1 MNSPYN
7 GRFKVTQ
14 AYKGS
19 EHKGLDLVGL
29 DSKEIHSTVDGIVEI
44 ARWENANNTRQ
55 GFGQYVM
62 VREYGTDRC
71 FIYAHLSKILV
82 KADDIVH
89 VGTVVGIEGNTG
101 YSFGSH
107 CHYEVR
113 EGGINGRSLNVSEIS
128 GIPNNE
134 GGIYNDSESQ
144 GGYTGTITYQVY
156 DGEWQEEVSKC
167 DNTDDGYAGEYGK
180 PISGIKARCENG
192 EIFIQSHVLG
202 DPIDKWQEPI
212 SSKDY
217 YKNNYNSYSGILGKP
232 TDCFRIWCTVGW
244 VKYRACDLNGNYYDW
259 VDSRTKTGTESY
271 AGVYGVPISGIQM
284 Y

>member
-1 MNSPYN
+1 MNSPFN

-14 AYKGS
+14 AYKGA

-29 DSKEIHSTVDGIVEI
+29 DSKEIRSTVDGIVEI
-44 ARWENANNTRQ
+44 ARWENANNHKQ

-82 KADDIVH
+82 KTGDIVH

-113 EGGINGRSLNVSEIS
+113 DGGINGKSLNVSEIS
-128 GIPNNE
+128 GIPNIE
-134 GGIYNDSESQ
+134 GNIYNDSEKEE
-144 GGYTGTITYQVY
+144 YTGTITYQVY
-156 DGEWQEEVSKC
+156 DGEWLPEVNKVDDT
-167 DNTDDGYAGEYGK
+167 DNGYAGIYGK
-180 PISGIKARCENG
+180 AISGIKARPQFG
-192 EIFIQSHVLG
+192 EIFIQSHIIG
-202 DPIDKWQEPI
+202 DRDYLSKI

-217 YKNNYNSYSGILGKP
+217 NNNNSNSYSGIYGKSI
-232 TDCFRIWCTVGW
+232 DCVKIRCTKGF
-244 VKYRACDLNGNYYDW
+244 VKYRVHVKGGNWLAW
-259 VDSRTKTGTESY
+259 VDSRTTTGSESY
-271 AGVYGVPISGIQM
+271 AGIYGKEIDAIQM

>member
-29 DSKEIHSTVDGIVEI
+29 DSKEIHSTVDGVVEI

-82 KADDIVH
+82 KAGDIVH

-113 EGGINGRSLNVSEIS
+113 EGGINGKSLNVSEIS

-156 DGEWQEEVSKC
+156 DGEWLEEVSKC
-167 DNTDDGYAGEYGK
+167 DDTPNGYAGRYGRA
-180 PISGIKARCENG
+180 ISGIKAKPQFG
-192 EIFIQSHVLG
+192 EIFIQSHLIG
-202 DPIDKWQEPI
+202 GNWLAKI

-217 YKNNYNSYSGILGKP
+217 NKGNDDSYSGIYGRP
-232 TDCFRIWCTVGW
+232 IDCVKISSTKGF
-244 VKYRACDLNGNYYDW
+244 VKYRVHIKGGNWLDW
-259 VDSRTKTGTESY
+259 VDSRTTTGSESY
-271 AGVYGVPISGIQM
+271 AGIYGKEIDGIQM

>member
-1 MNSPYN
+1 MNSPFN
-7 GRFKVTQ
+7 KRFKVTG
-14 AYKGS
+14 AYKES

-29 DSKEIHSTVDGIVEI
+29 DSKEIHSTVDGVVEI

-82 KADDIVH
+82 KAGDIVH

-134 GGIYNDSESQ
+134 GGIY
-144 GGYTGTITYQVY
+144 
-156 DGEWQEEVSKC
+156 
-167 DNTDDGYAGEYGK
+167 DDGYRETNEIKNKTLDEYV
-180 PISGIKARCENG
+180 RD
-192 EIFIQSHVLG
+192 V
-202 DPIDKWQEPI
+202 W
-212 SSKDY
+212 
-217 YKNNYNSYSGILGKP
+217 NN
-232 TDCFRIWCTVGW
+232 
-244 VKYRACDLNGNYYDW
+244 
-259 VDSRTKTGTESY
+259 
-271 AGVYGVPISGIQM
+271 VYGVGEVRKQKLGNIYQEVQNRVNDYIKMANEVIEGRHGNYPERKTNVEALGYNYELVQRIVNETLGIW
-284 Y
+284 